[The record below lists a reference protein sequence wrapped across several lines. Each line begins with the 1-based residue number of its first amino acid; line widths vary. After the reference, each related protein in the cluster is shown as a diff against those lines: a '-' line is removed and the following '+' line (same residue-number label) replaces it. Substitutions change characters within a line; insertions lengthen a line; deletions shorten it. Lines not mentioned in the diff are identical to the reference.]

1 MSSWPSLSEP
11 CPPCSGAEDRGS
23 VDVLEVPRTMSVIV
37 AFPAAVVPRKPH
49 AITAAGSSHWRGGT
63 TCGPHRLAGRA
74 EHPDTRGRTGS
85 GWLGR
90 LEPSGIV
97 SYPGHLFDGC
107 SISSGESFRC
117 FSPTV
122 ADPHVDRRSNL

>member
-11 CPPCSGAEDRGS
+11 CPTCSGAEDRGS

-74 EHPDTRGRTGS
+74 EHPDTRG
-85 GWLGR
+85 
-90 LEPSGIV
+90 IV